1 MNTESAFT
9 LLLRVR
15 YGECDA
21 QQVVF
26 NPRYADYVDVAATEY
41 FRTLFGGYDAF
52 LDRGLDNQVV
62 KLELQWQSSAR
73 FDDVLRIQVKTLRVG
88 NTSYSFEITMIHDEE
103 NRPVAKA
110 EIVYV
115 LVDATEFHKLQVPN
129 DVRETLLA
137 GAPNV
142 VVNQAGVTNTQ

>member
-52 LDRGLDNQVV
+52 LDRGLDNNNSV
-62 KLELQWQSSAR
+62 KADSVSMMNPR
-73 FDDVLRIQVKTLRVG
+73 
-88 NTSYSFEITMIHDEE
+88 
-103 NRPVAKA
+103 
-110 EIVYV
+110 
-115 LVDATEFHKLQVPN
+115 
-129 DVRETLLA
+129 
-137 GAPNV
+137 
-142 VVNQAGVTNTQ
+142 